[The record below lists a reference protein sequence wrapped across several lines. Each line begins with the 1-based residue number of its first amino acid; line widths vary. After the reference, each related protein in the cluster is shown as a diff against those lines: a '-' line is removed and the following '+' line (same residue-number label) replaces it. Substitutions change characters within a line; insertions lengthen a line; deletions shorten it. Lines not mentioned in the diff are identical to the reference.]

1 MDARVVGGSEKKKKR
16 TDNRDGLKSS
26 TKFRVRAA
34 RSRRP
39 NGRWA
44 MTP

>member
-34 RSRRP
+34 LVLGVRTADGP
-39 NGRWA
+39 
-44 MTP
+44 